1 MKRVL
6 IVSVI
11 MVGIILL
18 SGAAGFALNEKMS
31 HDETWSIML
40 TDGDV
45 YIEGQENLPQEKVV
59 VRKDA
64 KTTLLFLA
72 DEDQSEE
79 VVDEIKEDLEDA
91 IEEDFI
97 PPEGD

>member
-1 MKRVL
+1 
-6 IVSVI
+6 

-72 DEDQSEE
+72 DEDPSEE